1 MPNKLLRISQV
12 LDRTGQSR
20 STLYTRIK
28 EGTFPKQVDLGP
40 RSVRWV
46 EAEVDD
52 WISRRISDRRDGGQ
66 AY

>member
-1 MPNKLLRISQV
+1 MPNRLLRISQV

-46 EAEVDD
+46 EAEVED
-52 WISRRISDRRDGGQ
+52 WISRRIANSRN
-66 AY
+66 ACEAH